1 MAREI
6 ADGVHLLEIAWPE
19 PVGAN
24 AYLVD
29 DGDLTLV
36 DAGVPVPRR
45 SLSAE
50 IRDAGCEPVDIDR
63 VLLTHYDIDH
73 VGGLARIDLDVPTHL
88 GALDLRLVRRS
99 WSPPWRHHKGAFHRL
114 ARRVYSLSGTDLR
127 PVFDGEWIGGFRAYH
142 TPGHNPG
149 HTVFLHPDSESV
161 FLGDLVWSVGEGFV
175 APPWIDS
182 YDTDRIVESVARIA
196 EHQFE
201 AACMGHGRPHEHG
214 ASEQLRTLADELS
227 GGQPRDRP

>member
-6 ADGVHLLEIAWPE
+6 TDGVHLLEIAWPE

-36 DAGVPVPRR
+36 DAGVPIPRR
-45 SLSAE
+45 SISSE
-50 IRDAGCEPVDIDR
+50 IRAAGYDAADIDR

-73 VGGLARIDLDVPTHL
+73 VGGLARIDLDVPTYL
-88 GALDLRLVRRS
+88 GALDFRLVRRS
-99 WSPPWRHHKGAFHRL
+99 WSPSRRHHKGAFHRL
-114 ARRVYSLSGTDLR
+114 VRRVYSLSDTDLR
-127 PVFDGEWIGGFRAYH
+127 PVSDGDQIGRFRALH

-149 HTVFLHPDSESV
+149 HTVFLHPDSGTA
-161 FLGDLVWSVGEGFV
+161 FLGDLVWSTGEGFV

-182 YDTDRIVESVARIA
+182 YDTDRIVESIDRLAGH
-196 EHQFE
+196 EFE
-201 AACMGHGRPHEHG
+201 AACIGHGRPYSNHG
-214 ASEQLRTLADELS
+214 SERLRALAEEL
-227 GGQPRDRP
+227 